1 MPRSIALFV
10 LAIALAG
17 ITACEKSPPTAS
29 SLSEPPPEPNSP
41 VNALHL
47 FEWSY
52 DHRSI
57 EQYRRLFTD
66 DFRFFFS
73 DLDSSGDAYRVIPW
87 TREDELVGTRHLFV
101 SARTI
106 ELTMDHFI
114 ATADPRPGKNPIWH
128 KSVNAQVAL
137 HVVFPD
143 GHTEDMSGSAK
154 FFFTRG
160 DSALIPDDL
169 GAAPDP
175 ATWYIDRWDDETGQ
189 SGASSFGAGASNPTW
204 GALKRRYRSLYFPGD

>member
-1 MPRSIALFV
+1 MRKSIALFV

-29 SLSEPPPEPNSP
+29 SLNEPPPEPNSP
-41 VNALHL
+41 FNALHL
-47 FEWSY
+47 FDWSY

-73 DLDSSGDAYRVIPW
+73 ELDSSGDAYRVIPW
-87 TREDELVGTRHLFV
+87 TREDELIATRHLFV
-101 SARTI
+101 STREI
-106 ELTMDHFI
+106 ELTLDHNFNL
-114 ATADPRPGKNPIWH
+114 TADARPGKNPIWH
-128 KSVNAQVAL
+128 KAVATGVVL

-143 GHTEDMSGSAK
+143 GHTEDMSGSVK

-175 ATWYIDRWDDETGQ
+175 ATWYIDAYEEQTSPGV
-189 SGASSFGAGASNPTW
+189 GASNPTW
-204 GALKRRYRSLYFPGD
+204 GALKKRYRGLYFPGD